1 MKKILIVILV
11 ILFNTNT
18 KAQTLN
24 MMSFPI
30 YEVSSNE
37 LKGVFDYC
45 IDMNCFQRDSGSVGV
60 YLLNVL
66 DTAGNVFTISECYFL
81 QDDLLQI
88 PSTLVL
94 HFVIQYNKMLF
105 LVSGRSKP
113 TSGVR
118 NTGEII
124 NVNIKDINNNA
135 YIDDSLFPCAIIVNY
150 IDGKYYIRDY

>member
-18 KAQTLN
+18 KAQTIN

-37 LKGVFDYC
+37 LKGVFDNC
-45 IDMNCFQRDSGSVGV
+45 IDMNCFQRDSGLVGV

-66 DTAGNVFTISECYFL
+66 DTAGNVFTISECYIL
-81 QDDLLQI
+81 QNIPLQI
-88 PSTLVL
+88 PSTLSL
-94 HFVIQYNKMLF
+94 HFVIQYNNMLF
-105 LVSGRSKP
+105 LVSGRSIP
-113 TSGVR
+113 TNGII

-124 NVNIKDINNNA
+124 NVIIKDTYDDAI
-135 YIDDSLFPCAIIVNY
+135 IDDSFFPCAIIVNN
-150 IDGKYYIRDY
+150 IDGEYYIRKY